1 MKGLAHLLACMVLC
15 SAAFPAGAQSYPAK
29 PIRVVLPF
37 PPGSGGIDLMARL
50 VGGKIQEAMG
60 QPMLIESR
68 PGASGTIA
76 AEFVARSAPDGHT
89 LFFTTPGVIVT
100 SMFMLKSLPY
110 DPIRDFT
117 PVTAAVEPAT
127 CIVVNASFPVNSAR
141 ELIEYAKQNPNGV
154 FYASNGIGSF
164 FHLTGEMINQLAGT
178 SMVHVPYKG
187 STPVI
192 TDLLSGRIQMAMN
205 SVASMSPQ
213 IRTGKLKILA
223 VMESPRFA
231 GLPDV
236 PSLSETLPAFEKP
249 ATWWAYFGPGS
260 MPQSIAVRLQ
270 SEIARALR
278 SQELRQTLEEN
289 ALTVIANTPDQFSA
303 MYRNG
308 FDVYA
313 RAFKAAGVKPE

>member
-249 ATWWAYFGPGS
+249 ATWWGYFGPGS
-260 MPQSIAVRLQ
+260 TPQPIAVRLQ